1 MTDTVPPGRRL
12 SPHRRRKQLLDL
24 GVRMLATRHLEDLSL
39 DLLASEAGISRG
51 LIYHYFGSKQ
61 EFHAQVVRRA
71 ADDLLDR
78 TLPPDEGNEAQK
90 LLHVVSAYVDYVS
103 ENPQGYLSLMRAGA
117 GGNDALFSIHDRVRI
132 EMTERTYQAAVE
144 SGVLL
149 DQPLARMLV
158 RAGIAL
164 IEELVLNWIE
174 EPGGVTRSDL
184 LVICVRSA
192 AALASI
198 SKSLDEPGS
207 LRELADGLS
216 AGPRADVSTEA
227 SA

>member
-1 MTDTVPPGRRL
+1 
-12 SPHRRRKQLLDL
+12 
-24 GVRMLATRHLEDLSL
+24 MLATRHLEDLSL

-78 TLPPDEGNEAQK
+78 TLPPDEGTDAQK
-90 LLHVVSAYVDYVS
+90 LLHGVSAYVDYVS

-207 LRELADGLS
+207 LRELADALS
-216 AGPRADVSTEA
+216 GGHGADVSTEA

>member
-1 MTDTVPPGRRL
+1 M
-12 SPHRRRKQLLDL
+12 
-24 GVRMLATRHLEDLSL
+24 
-39 DLLASEAGISRG
+39 
-51 LIYHYFGSKQ
+51 
-61 EFHAQVVRRA
+61 
-71 ADDLLDR
+71 
-78 TLPPDEGNEAQK
+78 
-90 LLHVVSAYVDYVS
+90 VSAYVDYVS

-174 EPGGVTRSDL
+174 EPSGVTRSDL

-207 LRELADGLS
+207 LRELADALS
-216 AGPRADVSTEA
+216 GGPGADVSTEA